1 MASRQPDLPDIH
13 YTMRLSVPS
22 TNVNPEA
29 PSVALILP
37 YPLDPKVGGVQRST
51 WELGHCLARRGWEVT
66 YVSLAPS
73 GHRQPELG
81 QLVKPAHLLPGQ
93 MSAVRDFL
101 RPVIAER
108 RPTAVVNQ
116 IAMSMP
122 IADALA
128 ELRREGARF
137 GVVGCYRLNPAMYRD
152 NHRHILAHQLR
163 DRPILRGLAASPL
176 GARMAL
182 HLHRLRN
189 RPRFRDAIERCDRFM
204 LLSPTFFDEL
214 AWYVPDVDEQRLV
227 AIPNGFPPPAITN
240 GALRRNRLLYVGR
253 MENAQKNIFVIPE
266 IWARLQNRLPDWEL
280 HLVGDGEDRS
290 ELERRVAAH
299 RLERVYFHG
308 RMDPDEHYR
317 AARMFLMLST
327 YEGFGNTLI
336 EAQMHGVVPI
346 AFDSYSA
353 IRWMLNHDR
362 DALLVPPF
370 DLDAFSEAICS
381 LATDRDRIEAMSV
394 AAISNAARFSDVALG
409 DRWEAALHDAICR
422 AHKA

>member
-1 MASRQPDLPDIH
+1 
-13 YTMRLSVPS
+13 MRLSVPS
-22 TNVNPEA
+22 SNVRPEA

-37 YPLDPKVGGVQRST
+37 WPLDPKVGGVQRST

-66 YVSLAPS
+66 YVSLASS

-81 QLVKPAHLLPGQ
+81 RLVHPAHPLPDQ
-93 MSAVRDFL
+93 MPAVRDFL

-108 RPTAVVNQ
+108 QPAAVVNQ
-116 IAMSMP
+116 IAMSVP
-122 IADALA
+122 IAGALA
-128 ELRREGARF
+128 ALRREGARF

-152 NHRHILAHQLR
+152 NHRHIIEHQLC
-163 DRPILRGLAASPL
+163 DRPILRRLATNPL

-182 HLHRLRN
+182 HVHRFRN

-204 LLSPTFFDEL
+204 LLSPTFFEEL
-214 AWYVPDVDEQRLV
+214 AWYVPDVDVRQLV
-227 AIPNGFPPPAITN
+227 AIPNGFPLPAAAEGTP
-240 GALRRNRLLYVGR
+240 RRNRLLYVGR
-253 MENAQKNIFVIPE
+253 MDSAQKNIFLIPE
-266 IWARLQNRLPDWEL
+266 IWSRLQDRLPDWEL
-280 HLVGDGEDRS
+280 HLVGDGEDRA
-290 ELERRVAAH
+290 ELERRIAAH
-299 RLERVYFHG
+299 GLERVHLHG

-336 EAQMHGVVPI
+336 EAQMRGVVPV

-370 DLDAFSEAICS
+370 DLDAYVEAISS
-381 LATDRDRIEAMSV
+381 LAIDGERIEAMSGAAV
-394 AAISNAARFSDVALG
+394 ANAARFSDVALG
-409 DRWEAALHDAICR
+409 DRWESALHGAINESR
-422 AHKA
+422 KA